1 MKRSPASPLRSPAK
15 SILITVD
22 RLAQRRQR
30 PLLAQAEL
38 VQPRALD
45 EAEIRAPVRD
55 CVERGD
61 LPGDLDRVQRVGV
74 ESRRTDPDTLGRL
87 RDQEE
92 RRDRGLVEQV
102 VVDGEDV
109 EAARLGLPCERG
121 VLGRALV
128 RLDPEAE
135 LHSLSR

>member
-1 MKRSPASPLRSPAK
+1 M
-15 SILITVD
+15 
-22 RLAQRRQR
+22 
-30 PLLAQAEL
+30 QAEL

-61 LPGDLDRVQRVGV
+61 LPGDLDRMQRVGV
-74 ESRRTDPDTLGRL
+74 EGRRTDPDTLGRL

-109 EAARLGLPCERG
+109 EAARLRLHCERG

-135 LHSLSR
+135 LHSL